1 MRCHYCTEKEEI
13 LRRVREMER
22 TLEGRS
28 GRIQIFPD
36 FTQEVNI
43 PAEGR
48 QRVLLACTS
57 HSVNKQEINF
67 GGGQAETGRNRR
79 DKNPQR
85 ARWLDLTFTAGGCS
99 GVTFDPSASPAHLT
113 EGGGPEAVTM
123 ATVSLLGRGL
133 GLVLVEFQYEYQGR
147 DGALVSIK
155 PNERY
160 VLLAKPMTTGGR
172 SGGTRALSL
181 LHPAKYVK
189 ELPLDLP
196 SPLDFADVPSPV
208 QLPVAAP
215 VPVPVPVPKTLE
227 EPSGTKTKPGDEV
240 TIRLRPD
247 ASTGYRKPEN
257 RMSTFGV
264 PLDFHELM
272 PTPRNP
278 HADLTEAG
286 TTTTGGIKDMEDDAP
301 SKKPGFV
308 EDHRDSAKHR
318 VPSFSPADP
327 VSTPRPQ
334 TQPIPVDTPTVPI
347 VAPHNDLHSTTLLS
361 TGHHDNEESPIE
373 LEEEEEE
380 EMSVEESVSTEDSL
394 KEEDSTHIYESIQ
407 DLNLDL
413 EALVGGRVSPE
424 ALPEPAPAPPPSQD
438 HSSLDPRS
446 PIYANVS
453 SLRKTSLPQ
462 ISISGPALPLLP
474 PPDHAPSVPDATP
487 SSSVSSSAMISP
499 ASPLSPQDGWQVHT
513 DQDSGKRFYF
523 HPLTRQ
529 TTWSDPHGPPPPPVR
544 DMDQSSSRG
553 SDRGQ
558 LTSPTPLFSPTSSQG
573 SCGWE
578 QLVDEVSG
586 RFYYY
591 NPTSG
596 ATSWSAP
603 EPLSPSSPSSP
614 SSPPGSTANRRHNDG
629 PPPLPEEDYP
639 VDEQHNSDA
648 VFTTN
653 PQQHVSLIPRAQLDL
668 KDGNSSQ
675 RLQELPPLPQWM
687 MGNGFLRG
695 TSLQVKNWR
704 HSVAKI
710 HLLPPGGTSPTS
722 LMSLAEDTP
731 PMSTV
736 PSSGESRSHQQDQS
750 SR

>member
-1 MRCHYCTEKEEI
+1 MCF
-13 LRRVREMER
+13 
-22 TLEGRS
+22 
-28 GRIQIFPD
+28 IQHWSVLFPLIFLP
-36 FTQEVNI
+36 
-43 PAEGR
+43 
-48 QRVLLACTS
+48 VL
-57 HSVNKQEINF
+57 
-67 GGGQAETGRNRR
+67 
-79 DKNPQR
+79 
-85 ARWLDLTFTAGGCS
+85 
-99 GVTFDPSASPAHLT
+99 DPT
-113 EGGGPEAVTM
+113 
-123 ATVSLLGRGL
+123 GL

-160 VLLAKPMTTGGR
+160 VLLAKTNDHWWQVRRDQSSKPFYI
-172 SGGTRALSL
+172 
-181 LHPAKYVK
+181 PAKYVK

-424 ALPEPAPAPPPSQD
+424 ALPEPAPAPPPSQVR
-438 HSSLDPRS
+438 H
-446 PIYANVS
+446 
-453 SLRKTSLPQ
+453 LRLPQ
-462 ISISGPALPLLP
+462 S
-474 PPDHAPSVPDATP
+474 
-487 SSSVSSSAMISP
+487 M
-499 ASPLSPQDGWQVHT
+499 
-513 DQDSGKRFYF
+513 
-523 HPLTRQ
+523 
-529 TTWSDPHGPPPPPVR
+529 
-544 DMDQSSSRG
+544 
-553 SDRGQ
+553 
-558 LTSPTPLFSPTSSQG
+558 
-573 SCGWE
+573 
-578 QLVDEVSG
+578 
-586 RFYYY
+586 
-591 NPTSG
+591 
-596 ATSWSAP
+596 
-603 EPLSPSSPSSP
+603 
-614 SSPPGSTANRRHNDG
+614 
-629 PPPLPEEDYP
+629 
-639 VDEQHNSDA
+639 
-648 VFTTN
+648 
-653 PQQHVSLIPRAQLDL
+653 
-668 KDGNSSQ
+668 
-675 RLQELPPLPQWM
+675 
-687 MGNGFLRG
+687 
-695 TSLQVKNWR
+695 
-704 HSVAKI
+704 
-710 HLLPPGGTSPTS
+710 
-722 LMSLAEDTP
+722 
-731 PMSTV
+731 
-736 PSSGESRSHQQDQS
+736 
-750 SR
+750 